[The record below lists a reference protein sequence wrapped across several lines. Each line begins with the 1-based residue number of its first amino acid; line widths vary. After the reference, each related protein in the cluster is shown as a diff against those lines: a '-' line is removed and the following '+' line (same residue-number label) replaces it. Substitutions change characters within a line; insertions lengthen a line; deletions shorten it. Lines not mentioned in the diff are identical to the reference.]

1 MKTIRKVD
9 RVKANGVHYTPPDLA
24 MFLAEAVIRNLQIRK
39 GQIRILDPAC
49 GDGALLHAVAMAAK
63 PSLRKRLVLTGYEM
77 DESALVNAE
86 ATLDGCGVAAI
97 QLKHADFLSL
107 PHSKQRLLLGFE
119 EGDLL
124 PDFDG
129 VIANPPYVRTQVLGA
144 KTAQSLAKQFGLT
157 GRVDLYQAFAFAMG
171 NVLKQGGVLGLL
183 TSNRLLTTNSGEML
197 RKMLRSEFVVR
208 ELYDLG
214 DTKLFTA
221 AVLPAIV
228 VATKGSTQDTAAC
241 HFARVYESRNGAS
254 AAHERSHILDAMTDE
269 ASKGLIETPQG
280 VFLVE
285 KGTLSPAHD
294 LGEKWSLSTPEF
306 KGWLSAIRSN
316 QRCVFQDVASV
327 RVGIKT
333 TADKVFVRSDW
344 EKLDTIPERVLLKP
358 LLTHRE
364 AARWFATWGDKTKR
378 VLYPYD
384 MSAKRKK
391 PIRLDRYPRAL
402 AYLEEH
408 EEQLR
413 GRNYV
418 IEAGREWYEI
428 WVPQAPS
435 DWAKP
440 KIVFPDISELPKFF
454 LDRSGAIVQG
464 DCYWIALNEG
474 VDPKWLLIMLAVA
487 NSTLGTK
494 YYDIMFHNKLYA
506 GRRRFMT
513 QYVKQF
519 PLPNLNCIAMQKMVS
534 LVEDLIQGRGN
545 AIALEE
551 ECDEL
556 VWDAFG
562 LAKEVAG

>member
-1 MKTIRKVD
+1 MKTTRKVD
-9 RVKANGVHYTPPDLA
+9 HVKANGVHYTPPDLA
-24 MFLAEAVIRNLQIRK
+24 QFLAEAVIRNLQSRK
-39 GQIRILDPAC
+39 GEIWLLDPAC
-49 GDGALLHAVAMAAK
+49 GDGALLNAVAKAAK

-77 DESALVNAE
+77 DKSALASAKE
-86 ATLDGCGVAAI
+86 TLNGCGVARVE
-97 QLKHADFLSL
+97 LKQADFLSL
-107 PHSKQRLLLGFE
+107 PHGKQRLLNFE
-119 EGDLL
+119 EDDPL
-124 PDFDG
+124 PEFDG

-144 KTAQSLAKQFGLT
+144 KTSQILAKQFGLT

-171 NVLKQGGVLGLL
+171 SALKQGGILGLL

-197 RKMLRSEFVVR
+197 RKLLRSEFTVR

-228 VATKGSTQDTAAC
+228 VARKGTTNDIAAC
-241 HFARVYESRNGAS
+241 HFARAYESRNGDSPAS
-254 AAHERSHILDAMTDE
+254 ERSHILDVLTDKE
-269 ASKGLIETPQG
+269 SHGLIETPQG

-285 KGTLSPAHD
+285 KGTLAPTDD
-294 LGEKWSLSTPEF
+294 LGGKWALSTPEYD
-306 KGWLSAIRSN
+306 GWINTLRAH
-316 QRCVFQDVASV
+316 QYGVFQDIASV

-344 EKLDTIPERVLLKP
+344 ESLDTTPERDLLHP

-364 AARWFATWGDKTKR
+364 AGRWHASWGSNAKA

-391 PIRLDRYPRAL
+391 PLRLDGYPSAHS
-402 AYLEEH
+402 YLKAH

-418 IEAGREWYEI
+418 TEAGREWYEI
-428 WVPQAPS
+428 WVPQVPS

-440 KIVFPDISELPKFF
+440 KIVFPDISEHPKFF

-464 DCYWIALNEG
+464 DCYWIALKDG
-474 VDPKWLLIMLAVA
+474 VDPDWLLVMLAVA

-519 PLPNLNCIAMQKMVS
+519 PLPDLDGKSMRS
-534 LVEDLIQGRGN
+534 LVRRVKKLVQGKGDSVV
-545 AIALEE
+545 LER

-556 VWDAFG
+556 VWEAFG
-562 LAKEVAG
+562 LVEEIAG